1 MKMTKYKK
9 YKNFKGNLNDLIS
22 IIKESLIDLNLY
34 DASLKYDRLIR
45 YYIQEELLPRPFREG
60 KEFFYDYSHLVR
72 FLYAR
77 KQIKDGWPIN
87 KLKETTKYEKEEFF
101 EEFLYPNNT
110 SMGLISEFK
119 QKSSP
124 SRSDKVLERKINLI
138 SRKDRSSIP
147 NTRAALQNINSEISN
162 VLKQELTSLE
172 LSTSLKLLI
181 ETKLLSTM
189 DYDFAKKIGEAV
201 TASLVERNPMK
212 VDDFKRILN
221 DYKKYTNQD
230 QLIKKF
236 EKEIK
241 FLEDKFEESKID
253 FKNEIKNLEE
263 ISQKEKAIFNEEIS
277 ALKYEIVNKGKR
289 YESEIDKLKAEKDYL
304 KYENDKLTEKIK
316 SLKINK

>member
-1 MKMTKYKK
+1 
-9 YKNFKGNLNDLIS
+9 
-22 IIKESLIDLNLY
+22 
-34 DASLKYDRLIR
+34 
-45 YYIQEELLPRPFREG
+45 
-60 KEFFYDYSHLVR
+60 
-72 FLYAR
+72 
-77 KQIKDGWPIN
+77 
-87 KLKETTKYEKEEFF
+87 
-101 EEFLYPNNT
+101 
-110 SMGLISEFK
+110 
-119 QKSSP
+119 
-124 SRSDKVLERKINLI
+124 
-138 SRKDRSSIP
+138 
-147 NTRAALQNINSEISN
+147 
-162 VLKQELTSLE
+162 
-172 LSTSLKLLI
+172 
-181 ETKLLSTM
+181 
-189 DYDFAKKIGEAV
+189 
-201 TASLVERNPMK
+201 MK